1 MTKALNM
8 TLDKNSQLLLTSL
21 TEISGN
27 THIYIY
33 EEQVNALH
41 S

>member
-27 THIYIY
+27 MYIYI
-33 EEQVNALH
+33 
-41 S
+41 